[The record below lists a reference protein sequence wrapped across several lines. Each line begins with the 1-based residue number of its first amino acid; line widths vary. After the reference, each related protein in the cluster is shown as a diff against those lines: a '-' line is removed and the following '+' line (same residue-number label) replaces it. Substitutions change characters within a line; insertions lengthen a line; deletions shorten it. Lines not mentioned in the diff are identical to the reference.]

1 MKVNILIQTL
11 RQRRQLS
18 ATPPPPKSPEDLEQ
32 DSLYYKD
39 VAGFIIF
46 LVITFVFLMIAMHN

>member
-11 RQRRQLS
+11 RQRRQLT
-18 ATPPPPKSPEDLEQ
+18 ATPATKSTEDLEQ

-39 VAGFIIF
+39 VAGFVIF

>member
-11 RQRRQLS
+11 RQHRQPRSIPTSKKQRELDQ
-18 ATPPPPKSPEDLEQ
+18 EG
-32 DSLYYKD
+32 LYYKD

-46 LVITFVFLMIAMHN
+46 LIVTFVFLMIAMHN

>member
-1 MKVNILIQTL
+1 MKVNILSQTL
-11 RQRRQLS
+11 RQRRLLT
-18 ATPPPPKSPEDLEQ
+18 APPTSKSTEASEQ
-32 DSLYYKD
+32 ESLYYKD

>member
-11 RQRRQLS
+11 RQRRQPRSIPTSKTQSELDQ
-18 ATPPPPKSPEDLEQ
+18 EG
-32 DSLYYKD
+32 LYYKD

-46 LVITFVFLMIAMHN
+46 LLVTFVFLMIAMHN

>member
-11 RQRRQLS
+11 RQNRTLNARR
-18 ATPPPPKSPEDLEQ
+18 TPKTQEELTQEG
-32 DSLYYKD
+32 LYYKD
-39 VAGFIIF
+39 VAGFLIF

>member
-11 RQRRQLS
+11 RQRRQLT
-18 ATPPPPKSPEDLEQ
+18 ATPTPKSTEDSER

>member
-11 RQRRQLS
+11 RQRRQITS
-18 ATPPPPKSPEDLEQ
+18 TPTPKSTEVSEQ
-32 DSLYYKD
+32 ENLYYKD

>member
-11 RQRRQLS
+11 RQRRQLT
-18 ATPPPPKSPEDLEQ
+18 AMPTPKSTEDLEQ

>member
-11 RQRRQLS
+11 RQRRQLT
-18 ATPPPPKSPEDLEQ
+18 ATPTPKSPAESEQ
-32 DSLYYKD
+32 ESLYYKD

>member
-11 RQRRQLS
+11 RQKRSLS
-18 ATPPPPKSPEDLEQ
+18 ARRALKTQEELTQEG
-32 DSLYYKD
+32 LYYKD
-39 VAGFIIF
+39 VAGFLIF

>member
-11 RQRRQLS
+11 RQNRTLS
-18 ATPPPPKSPEDLEQ
+18 ARRTPKTQEELTQEG
-32 DSLYYKD
+32 LYYKD
-39 VAGFIIF
+39 VAGFLIF

>member
-11 RQRRQLS
+11 RQRRQLT
-18 ATPPPPKSPEDLEQ
+18 ATPATKSTEDLEQ

-39 VAGFIIF
+39 VAGVVIF
-46 LVITFVFLMIAMHN
+46 LVITFVFLMSARHN

>member
-11 RQRRQLS
+11 RQRRQLT
-18 ATPPPPKSPEDLEQ
+18 ATPTSKSTEASEQ
-32 DSLYYKD
+32 ESLYYKD
-39 VAGFIIF
+39 VAWFIIF

>member
-11 RQRRQLS
+11 RQRRQLT
-18 ATPPPPKSPEDLEQ
+18 ATPTPKSTEVSEQ
-32 DSLYYKD
+32 ESLYYKD

-46 LVITFVFLMIAMHN
+46 LVVTFVFLMIAMHN

>member
-18 ATPPPPKSPEDLEQ
+18 ATAKSPEDSEQ
-32 DSLYYKD
+32 DRLYYKD

>member
-11 RQRRQLS
+11 RQHRQPRS
-18 ATPPPPKSPEDLEQ
+18 IPTPKTQRELDQEG
-32 DSLYYKD
+32 LYYKD

-46 LVITFVFLMIAMHN
+46 VVITFVFLMIAMHN

>member
-11 RQRRQLS
+11 RQRRQLT
-18 ATPPPPKSPEDLEQ
+18 ATPTPKSAEASEQ
-32 DSLYYKD
+32 ESLYYKD

>member
-11 RQRRQLS
+11 RQRRQPRSFPTSKTQSELDQ
-18 ATPPPPKSPEDLEQ
+18 EG
-32 DSLYYKD
+32 LYYKD

-46 LVITFVFLMIAMHN
+46 LLVTFVFLMIAMHN